1 MHGALKMAKQKKS
14 VAYRITG
21 AVLLLLFLLGGGYYI
36 AVMSEGSAQQIGAG
50 KDYERLS
57 RNSETYN
64 SRVESEE
71 GKSAFFDK
79 NDISNMQASGRS
91 VEDMNNELLR
101 SGIRK
106 EAKENLKKGSS
117 VSMASSVASE
127 RINNPNVDF
136 FESGTPSGTSNSGGS
151 AVSGHVSGGGF
162 QSGRTG
168 AKIVAGGKSY
178 DDKGLPSDAESGL
191 LGALKGALRNSLFG
205 SRTASKDA
213 AKDWVA
219 KNFDGNA
226 ETGYA
231 VQYDEGMRAAL
242 DYMDP
247 NILPQFLREQEE
259 DPDSGKKVSN
269 SKVDDV
275 GTMDITEYDAEEHPQ
290 DGAVAADNEPYS
302 GFYKAV
308 DIMLPG
314 MMNPIF
320 TGFVP
325 RYEKPVK
332 SPYEIS
338 RSNLSSGRPSDLPT
352 MNAIDDEELI
362 VYGSKKG
369 FQMVY
374 DMQGNFIGCM
384 DNKTHFFKIAGTPGC
399 PR

>member
-1 MHGALKMAKQKKS
+1 MAKQKNS
-14 VAYRITG
+14 VVYRITG
-21 AVLLLLFLLGGGYYI
+21 VVLLLMFLLGGGYYI
-36 AVMSEGSAQQIGAG
+36 AVISRGSARQIGAG
-50 KDYERLS
+50 DDYERLS
-57 RNSETYN
+57 RNSETYD

-71 GKSAFFDK
+71 GQSAFFNK
-79 NDISNMQASGRS
+79 NDISNMQAAGRS

-101 SGIRK
+101 SGVRK

-117 VSMASSVASE
+117 VSMASSVALE
-127 RINNPNVDF
+127 RINNSNADF
-136 FESGTPSGTSNSGGS
+136 FESESSSSAGSSASGGS
-151 AVSGHVSGGGF
+151 YASGRISGGGF

-168 AKIVAGGKSY
+168 AKVVAGKKS
-178 DDKGLPSDAESGL
+178 DEDKGLPSDVESGL

-205 SRTASKDA
+205 TRTASKDA

-226 ETGYA
+226 DTGYA

-247 NILPQFLREQEE
+247 NQLPKFLREQEA
-259 DPDSGKKVSN
+259 DPDTGKKVAN
-269 SKVDDV
+269 SKVEDI
-275 GTMDITEYDAEEHPQ
+275 GAGDITEYDAEEHP
-290 DGAVAADNEPYS
+290 DTGVVAADDDHYS

-338 RSNLSSGRPSDLPT
+338 RSNLSSGKPSDLPT
-352 MNAIDDEELI
+352 MNSIDDEELI

-384 DNKTHFFKIAGTPGC
+384 DNKTHFFKIAGSPGC